1 MWRFLR
7 PDAVEVL
14 KDEKARSA
22 LHRYFA
28 VMEKKLP
35 AKFQVCKRVPVGVP
49 LSSDTDELWRAH
61 AEGMKELRSV
71 LSKLDSSQLKME
83 NLKTPEKS
91 LLDLK
96 VELSRR
102 ILQSCQFCERRCG
115 ANRAAGEKGIC
126 GVGAVSRISS
136 EFMHY
141 GEEPELV
148 PSYTIF
154 FSGCTF
160 KCQYCQNWDI
170 SQYPDEGVPVSPS
183 SIAKLIENASGDGAR
198 NVNFVG
204 GEPTPNLHTI
214 LEALKLCQANLP
226 SVWNSNMYLS
236 LESMQLLSGT
246 QDIYLTDF
254 KYGNDKCAER
264 YSKVTRYFEIV
275 ARNHRLAYQDAELII
290 RHLVLPNHLE
300 CCTRPIL
307 EWIADNLGTMVRVNI
322 MDQYRACYL
331 ADRFEEINRRLTRE
345 EFLKALEIAEEVG
358 LKNVIT

>member
-1 MWRFLR
+1 MWRLLR

-14 KDEKARSA
+14 KDERARSA
-22 LHRYFA
+22 LRRYFA

-35 AKFQVCKRVPVGVP
+35 ARFQVCKHVAANVP
-49 LSSDTDELWRAH
+49 LSSNTKELWRAH
-61 AEGMKELRSV
+61 SKGMKEFRDI
-71 LSKLDSSQLKME
+71 LSKLDSKKLRLE
-83 NLKTPEKS
+83 NLATPEIS

-96 VELSRR
+96 VELARR
-102 ILQSCQFCERRCG
+102 ILKSCRFCERGCQV
-115 ANRAAGEKGIC
+115 NRAAGEKGFC

-136 EFMHY
+136 EFMHH

-148 PSYTIF
+148 PSYTLF

-170 SQYPDEGVPVSPS
+170 SQFPDEGVPVSPA
-183 SIAKLIENASGDGAR
+183 SIARLIENAAGDGAR

-214 LEALKLCQANLP
+214 LEALKLCRANIP

-236 LESMQLLSGT
+236 VESMELLSGT
-246 QDIYLTDF
+246 QDIYLSDF

-264 YSKVTRYFEIV
+264 YSKVSRYLEIV
-275 ARNHRLAYQDAELII
+275 VRNHRLAFRDAELII
-290 RHLVLPNHLE
+290 RHLVLPNHVE
-300 CCTRPIL
+300 CCTRPVL
-307 EWIADNLGTMVRVNI
+307 EWIAENLGPMTRVNI

-331 ADRFEEINRRLTRE
+331 ADQFEEINRRLTQE
-345 EFLKALEIAEEVG
+345 EFSKALKIAEEVG

>member
-1 MWRFLR
+1 MWRLIR
-7 PDAVEVL
+7 PDAVEVIND
-14 KDEKARSA
+14 KRARSA
-22 LHRYFA
+22 LRRYFA

-35 AKFQVCKRVPVGVP
+35 ARFQVCKRVAVNVS
-49 LSSDTDELWRAH
+49 LSSDTKELWRAH
-61 AEGMKELRSV
+61 SEGVKALRNI
-71 LSKLDSSQLKME
+71 LQKMDSKLLGWKDL
-83 NLKTPEKS
+83 EKPQIS

-96 VELSRR
+96 IELARR
-102 ILQSCQFCERRCG
+102 ILKSCCLCERRCG
-115 ANRAAGEKGIC
+115 TNRADGERGFC
-126 GVGAVSRISS
+126 GVGPVSRISS

-170 SQYPDEGVPVSPS
+170 SQYPEEGVLVSPA
-183 SIAKLIENASGDGAR
+183 SIAKLIENAAREGAR

-204 GEPTPNLHTI
+204 GEPTPNLQTI
-214 LEALKLCQANLP
+214 LEALKLCQADIP

-236 LESMQLLSGT
+236 VESMELLSGT

-264 YSKVTRYFEIV
+264 YSQITRYFEIV
-275 ARNHRLAYQDAELII
+275 ARNHRLAFGDAELII
-290 RHLVLPNHLE
+290 RHLVLPNHLN

-307 EWIADNLGTMVRVNI
+307 KWIAKNLDPMTRVNI

-331 ADRFEEINRRLTRE
+331 ADQFEEINRQLTRE
-345 EFLKALEIAEEVG
+345 EFLESIKIAEEVG